1 MMAKKVK
8 VLHMKFIK
16 HHGHTSI
23 LIAGCGRLGSCMASS
38 LSQEGFD
45 VTMIDKDEK
54 AFRRLRETFSGFQV
68 IGDASD
74 LDMLRSCGIANA
86 DIVVVATDSD
96 NVNCMIAQIANMIFH
111 IQQVYIRLNDPDKEE
126 LLKDTNIQA
135 IYPAKLSMQ
144 EFIRISH
151 IQLKEMYA

>member
-1 MMAKKVK
+1 
-8 VLHMKFIK
+8 
-16 HHGHTSI
+16 
-23 LIAGCGRLGSCMASS
+23 
-38 LSQEGFD
+38 
-45 VTMIDKDEK
+45 MIDKDEK

-74 LDMLRSCGIANA
+74 LDMLQSCGIANA

>member
-8 VLHMKFIK
+8 VLYMKFIK

-86 DIVVVATDSD
+86 DIVVVATDSLSL
-96 NVNCMIAQIANMIFH
+96 IH
-111 IQQVYIRLNDPDKEE
+111 I
-126 LLKDTNIQA
+126 
-135 IYPAKLSMQ
+135 
-144 EFIRISH
+144 
-151 IQLKEMYA
+151 

>member
-1 MMAKKVK
+1 
-8 VLHMKFIK
+8 MKFIK

-45 VTMIDKDEK
+45 VTVIDKDEK

-74 LDMLRSCGIANA
+74 LDMLQSCGIANA
-86 DIVVVATDSD
+86 DIVVVATVSYTHLD
-96 NVNCMIAQIANMIFH
+96 
-111 IQQVYIRLNDPDKEE
+111 VYKR
-126 LLKDTNIQA
+126 
-135 IYPAKLSMQ
+135 
-144 EFIRISH
+144 
-151 IQLKEMYA
+151 QLVH

>member
-1 MMAKKVK
+1 MNININ
-8 VLHMKFIK
+8 KFIENNT
-16 HHGHTSI
+16 H
-23 LIAGCGRLGSCMASS
+23 
-38 LSQEGFD
+38 
-45 VTMIDKDEK
+45 IDKDEK

-74 LDMLRSCGIANA
+74 LDMLQSCGIANA

>member
-8 VLHMKFIK
+8 VLYMKFIK

-38 LSQEGFD
+38 LSQD
-45 VTMIDKDEK
+45 
-54 AFRRLRETFSGFQV
+54 GFQV

-74 LDMLRSCGIANA
+74 LDMLQSCGIANA